1 MLIYYPSLQAIE
13 QQSRQLCSAAC
24 HHCGKTCNLL
34 SHGYIR
40 KKRHGGQPLPVGK
53 RVFCSNRRSHN
64 GCGRT
69 IRLFL
74 DNAIRGLHATADQV
88 SAFVL
93 GLVTGAAVARA
104 YLLATGGQARNA
116 WRWINKMQIQLLS
129 WRSLAHQPQLP
140 VSAAAAA
147 APRHRHQAVL
157 RTTLAMWRGERDGQ
171 SLCRTWQRHQQ
182 QAFM

>member
-1 MLIYYPSLQAIE
+1 MLIYHPSLQAIE
-13 QQSRQLCSAAC
+13 QQSRLLRGTAC

-40 KKRHGGQPLPVGK
+40 KKQHGGQPLPVGK
-53 RVFCSNRRSHN
+53 RVFCSNRRSHD

-93 GLVTGAAVARA
+93 ALAASVAVARA
-104 YLLATGGQARNA
+104 YLLATGGPARNA
-116 WRWINKMQIQLLS
+116 WRWLSKMQAQLPN
-129 WRSLAHQPQLP
+129 WRSLAHQPPLP
-140 VSAAAAA
+140 VTAAWSSP
-147 APRHRHQAVL
+147 PRYRHQTVL
-157 RTTLAMWRGERDGQ
+157 RTTLAALVGEHDGQ
-171 SLCRTWQRHQQ
+171 SLCRALQRRRQQ
-182 QAFM
+182 TFM